1 MMVARPVEL
10 SLSPMPSAMIA
21 FFENEPGSDQVEEM
35 LRSLLDQKAKA
46 FMSVINWGEIYY
58 NTMKVQGVEEA
69 ERIITQLD
77 NYPIQILKADRKLTH
92 EAP

>member
-1 MMVARPVEL
+1 MTLKLQKSRMLQIQGAEGEAMVAYCE
-10 SLSPMPSAMIA
+10 PSAT
-21 FFENEPGSDQVEEM
+21 P
-35 LRSLLDQKAKA
+35 
-46 FMSVINWGEIYY
+46 
-58 NTMKVQGVEEA
+58 EA